1 MEIGKP
7 RREIVIEPIEDPV
20 PREQPVE
27 PAPPEPVPVEPDEIP
42 A

>member
-1 MEIGKP
+1 MEIGEP

-27 PAPPEPVPVEPDEIP
+27 PGPAEPVPVEPDEIP